1 MRQLLTSLVSHGKI
15 VTTEAQAKA
24 LKRQIERLISRSKD
38 LGLVTRRK
46 ILALFPQKTV
56 SRKFLDQIVPQ
67 FTSRVGG
74 YVRVIKLPH
83 RRGDHAPLARVE
95 FVEEIKPSTS
105 LPEKKSSAKGKISL
119 KAKPSAVPKPK
130 SVKKP
135 ANLPAGKAGKG
146 IKRVKTTKTK

>member
-1 MRQLLTSLVSHGKI
+1 MKKGSSSMRQLLTSLVSHGKI

-83 RRGDHAPLARVE
+83 RRGDHAPLARGGV
-95 FVEEIKPSTS
+95 FGGIKQTTSFPEE
-105 LPEKKSSAKGKISL
+105 
-119 KAKPSAVPKPK
+119 
-130 SVKKP
+130 
-135 ANLPAGKAGKG
+135 NKAG
-146 IKRVKTTKTK
+146 

>member
-1 MRQLLTSLVSHGKI
+1 MKKGSSSMRQLLTSLVSHGKI

-105 LPEKKSSAKGKISL
+105 LPEKKSSAKERISA
-119 KAKPSAVPKPK
+119 KAKNRVAPKAK
-130 SVKKP
+130 SVEKV
-135 ANLPAGKAGKG
+135 A
-146 IKRVKTTKTK
+146 KRGT